1 MGEGRERGAQAH
13 YSPNLR
19 PEKYPHHFPITTTP
33 HSEVR
38 IVRTTPPLD
47 PTAKARPPDTFLFWE
62 AESNGPHSLSSITM
76 FPALGAGRCPAS
88 LFFLFGEWLQVYK
101 LLLEQPK
108 PWLARLHPG

>member
-38 IVRTTPPLD
+38 IVRATPLLD
-47 PTAKARPPDTFLFWE
+47 PTAKTRPPDIFLFWE
-62 AESNGPHSLSSITM
+62 AESNGPLLDYNVSCAGGWALPG
-76 FPALGAGRCPAS
+76 FP
-88 LFFLFGEWLQVYK
+88 FLPL
-101 LLLEQPK
+101 
-108 PWLARLHPG
+108 R